1 MRQEDEYDFGLR
13 TEIDNTTSATY
24 TYTCKSLDPNASSLS
39 PVWVC
44 YRVTNATGTKSF
56 ANGVNNFSE
65 PRKLMTVAAALTAT
79 YAS

>member
-1 MRQEDEYDFGLR
+1 MRQENEYDFGLR

-24 TYTCKSLDPNASSLS
+24 TYTCKSLDPNASSTS

-44 YRVTNATGTKSF
+44 YRVTNATGAKSF
-56 ANGVNNFSE
+56 ANGISDFKRPE
-65 PRKLMTVAAALTAT
+65 KLITVAQALTAN